1 MEPIA
6 SKKNLSLKT
15 HIGGAGIK
23 NELVVAPTF
32 MVSADPLR
40 LNEIVT
46 NLVDNAIKYT
56 QAGGVDINITG
67 DKSSVSVEI
76 TDTGM
81 GITPQEQK
89 HLFEKFYRVDN
100 TMTREQSGT
109 GLGLY
114 IARNLVELYGGKI
127 WVSSKLGK
135 GSTFG
140 FRLPIVRVVA

>member
-1 MEPIA
+1 
-6 SKKNLSLKT
+6 
-15 HIGGAGIK
+15 
-23 NELVVAPTF
+23 
-32 MVSADPLR
+32 
-40 LNEIVT
+40 
-46 NLVDNAIKYT
+46 
-56 QAGGVDINITG
+56 
-67 DKSSVSVEI
+67 
-76 TDTGM
+76 M